1 MEIKNE
7 IERMLKN
14 TLEKMEVDFQ
24 GSFNLEH
31 PQYLKNGDWTTN
43 IALRLAGKAGKN
55 PREFAEQIRAQI
67 EPNKNIEKIEVAG
80 PGYLNFY
87 LSPLFY
93 YECISKIGR
102 FAGTDNEIYPIKYK
116 NFEKKEKNQKI
127 LLEHSSPNLFKPF
140 HIGHM
145 VNNAIGESLGRIFKF
160 LGYELRQIS
169 FPSDVGPGIAK
180 TVWALK
186 EQKKNIETLTLQE
199 IADAYVKGVAEY
211 KENEEVKKEIDQ
223 INIDIYNYLYGEKN
237 ESEEIKYYQKGRDLS
252 LEHFKEI
259 TQKLGSHFD
268 EMIFES
274 QAEVLGKEI
283 VRKNIPEVFK
293 EVENEDGSK
302 TVIFEGKNYTNVF
315 INSQGFGTYLTKDI
329 GLLKIKKE
337 RYSEVEKSFVVT
349 DVEQKQHF
357 EMVKEAGEKIAEIS
371 DFVQKSEY
379 LQHGRMNFSGKVKI
393 SSRYGNVPLA
403 LDVISKVQEN
413 LLEKMVERD
422 FTEEEK
428 KLISERIAI
437 ATLKYSILKVTS
449 GKNIS
454 FDVEKDTDPQG
465 NSAPYIIYA
474 LVRAKSIFNQ
484 DLAKQFLNEMNNRF
498 YLEKNNLMI
507 KVCRFSKK
515 VQESFELKSPHV
527 LANYAYDL
535 AQEFNKFYAET
546 KILDEKEK
554 NKTFLYLQI
563 TSSFINVMEKSLEL
577 LGIKP
582 VEKM

>member
-1 MEIKNE
+1 MKIKNE

-14 TLEKMEVDFQ
+14 ALEKMEVEFQ

-31 PQYLKNGDWTTN
+31 PQDLKNGDWTTN
-43 IALRLAGKAGKN
+43 LALQLAGKAGKN

-87 LSPLFY
+87 LSKKFFGEELERNLAEPN
-93 YECISKIGR
+93 
-102 FAGTDNEIYPIKYK
+102 FAQ
-116 NFEKKEKNQKI
+116 KKEKI

-145 VNNAIGESLGRIFKF
+145 VNNSIGESLGRVFKF
-160 LGYELRQIS
+160 LGYELKQIS

-180 TVWALK
+180 TIWALK
-186 EQKKNIETLTLQE
+186 EQGKKIETLTLQE
-199 IADAYVKGVAEY
+199 IADAYVLGSAEY
-211 KENEEVKKEIDQ
+211 KKSDLVKNEVDK
-223 INIDIYNYLYGEKN
+223 INFEIYNKI
-237 ESEEIKYYQKGRDLS
+237 ESENLDFYEKGKQLS
-252 LEHFKEI
+252 LEHFEEI
-259 TQKLGSHFD
+259 TQKLGSEFS

-274 QAEVLGKEI
+274 QAEEVGKEI
-283 VRKNIPEVFK
+283 VKKNIPEIFQ
-293 EVENEDGSK
+293 EVKNEDGTTS
-302 TVIFEGKNYTNVF
+302 VIFEGKNYTNVF

-337 RYSEVEKSFVVT
+337 KYPEVEKSFVIT

-371 DFVQKSEY
+371 DFTEKSKY

-403 LDVISKVQEN
+403 LDVIKKVQEN
-413 LLEKMVERD
+413 ILEKMAERK
-422 FTEEEK
+422 FLHQEK
-428 KLISERIAI
+428 EKISEKIAI

-454 FDVEKDTDPQG
+454 FDVEKDTNPQG
-465 NSAPYIIYA
+465 NSAPYILYS
-474 LVRAKSIFNQ
+474 LVRAKSILRKIDFSDEARPLVKKGEVSN
-484 DLAKQFLNEMNNRF
+484 LERKMYFFEEILEEVLNDF
-498 YLEKNNLMI
+498 
-507 KVCRFSKK
+507 
-515 VQESFELKSPHV
+515 SPHH
-527 LANYAYDL
+527 LANYLYDL
-535 AQEFNKFYAET
+535 AQEFNTFYAET
-546 KILDEKEK
+546 KILDEENEDFKYNLMVVKKYQEILEK
-554 NKTFLYLQI
+554 G
-563 TSSFINVMEKSLEL
+563 LEL
-577 LGIKP
+577 LGIKT